1 MKTLIKPA
9 ATSRLGLKAKDVLHP
24 FDLKDVNK
32 ISHNIVDTVCEIP
45 DFAGTG
51 MKAEILACKEVLPH
65 TDDNWSDCVFA
76 CLALQACHDYMEC
89 VSKSQHSRTFI
100 HEGSVWL
107 IDPRNLHWVESG
119 RPDRKVAII
128 ASISVPRRNKK
139 KLKEVLEK
147 LIG

>member
-1 MKTLIKPA
+1 
-9 ATSRLGLKAKDVLHP
+9 
-24 FDLKDVNK
+24 
-32 ISHNIVDTVCEIP
+32 
-45 DFAGTG
+45 
-51 MKAEILACKEVLPH
+51 
-65 TDDNWSDCVFA
+65 
-76 CLALQACHDYMEC
+76 MEC

-100 HEGSVWL
+100 YEGSVWL

-128 ASISVPRRNKK
+128 ASIAVPRNNKK

>member
-9 ATSRLGLKAKDVLHP
+9 ATSQLGLKAKDVLHP
-24 FDLKDVNK
+24 FDLRDASKVGT
-32 ISHNIVDTVCEIP
+32 HVVDTVTEILN
-45 DFAGTG
+45 FAGTG

-89 VSKSQHSRTFI
+89 VSKSQHSRTFVR
-100 HEGSVWL
+100 EGSVWL
-107 IDPRNLHWVESG
+107 IDPRNLHWLESG

-128 ASISVPRRNKK
+128 ASIAVLRNNKK

>member
-1 MKTLIKPA
+1 MKILIKPA
-9 ATSRLGLKAKDVLHP
+9 EISRLGLKAKDVLHP
-24 FDLKDVNK
+24 FHLRDASKVGT
-32 ISHNIVDTVCEIP
+32 HVVDTVTEIL

-51 MKAEILACKEVLPH
+51 MTAEILACKEVFPH

-128 ASISVPRRNKK
+128 ASIAVPRNNKK